1 MTKLPYPTQLLM
13 PIPSSCDAL
22 SIQVDPDITGLLNT
36 LSFYDKWRWDYGLNL
51 TEQIRRISYRPQF
64 TILNAAARDEIQASH
79 EAWEKDE
86 LDRAAAEKAEQAEAE
101 DAA

>member
-1 MTKLPYPTQLLM
+1 MTKLPYPTQLLI
-13 PIPSSCDAL
+13 PIPSSCDAF
-22 SIQVDPDITGLLNT
+22 SIQVEPDITGLLNT
-36 LSFYDKWRWDYGLNL
+36 LCFYDKWTWDYAPNL
-51 TEQIRRISYRPQF
+51 TQQIRRISYRPQF

-86 LDRAAAEKAEQAEAE
+86 LDRAAAKKAEQAEVE